1 MKRLFAY
8 LVALSVLGLGASMS
22 PITRDYKSECK
33 SKKSESSKA
42 CKDRYGKDHD
52 RGGRDEC
59 NKGWKRDYDDCI
71 KKGKEEHD
79 HDHDH
84 DHR

>member
-1 MKRLFAY
+1 MRNHFVY
-8 LVALSVLGLGASMS
+8 LLALCVVTLSASMS
-22 PITRDYKSECK
+22 PATRDYKSECK
-33 SKKSESSKA
+33 AKKSESSRA

-59 NKGWKRDYDDCI
+59 NKNWKRDYDDCV
-71 KKGKEEHD
+71 KKGKEEHS

-84 DHR
+84 H